1 MNQHFERGATLL
13 SHHLYAEAEKELKL
27 SLAQDPNHATA
38 LSLLASAL
46 SCQNKT
52 DEAIAT
58 GERAIAVAPNDPFT
72 HYIMASSYI
81 KKNATKRALKHIELA
96 LKLDLNDPDFW
107 AMSALIRIDMH
118 EYSKA
123 LSDAEQGLKI
133 DGDHVLS
140 INARAYSLARLS
152 RIEEARN
159 DLERALE
166 LEPNDSFTHTNYALL
181 LIKQGK
187 VDAAAENLKE
197 ALRLDPNS
205 SMAQEALLDAI
216 KSRNPIYH
224 KILLFTHWLVE
235 MGDRKRLGLLLVLF
249 LRPGVRGLIG
259 LLFIL
264 IWSSN
269 HLFTF
274 LLRLDPLGKKIL
286 TDKQKSDNNKGII
299 IVSLISTF
307 ILFCVAMAVIYPEV
321 GSQLSEQK
329 IELIEEAQEAGKN
342 EEAKTKLQ
350 AYFARLRSYVYRKKP
365 NYKLSAAMSKALLKS
380 KIKLDREKHLEVLLL
395 DLYIAK
401 AMSHQEREKEV
412 LAQIKDFSEQEN
424 CSPLLDKTE
433 IKKAMQLLKVQSLTE
448 LKL

>member
-1 MNQHFERGATLL
+1 MNPHFERGATLL

-58 GERAIAVAPNDPFT
+58 GERAIAAAPNDPFT

-81 KKNATKRALKHIELA
+81 KKNATKRALKHIEQA
-96 LKLDLNDPDFW
+96 LKLDVNDADFW

-187 VDAAAENLKE
+187 IDAAAENLKE

-235 MGDRKRLGLLLVLF
+235 MGDRKRLVFLLALF
-249 LRPGVRGLIG
+249 LIPGVRGLIG

-264 IWSSN
+264 IWSGN

-299 IVSLISTF
+299 IVSLISAF
-307 ILFCVAMAVIYPEV
+307 ILLCIAITVFYPEV
-321 GSQLSEQK
+321 GSQISEQR
-329 IELIEEAQEAGKN
+329 IEIIEEAQDAGK
-342 EEAKTKLQ
+342 EKEAKTKLQ
-350 AYFARLRSYVYRKKP
+350 AYIERLRNYVYRKKP
-365 NYKLSAAMSKALLKS
+365 NYKLAAPMSSALLKS
-380 KIKLDREKHLEVLLL
+380 RVKMEKEQRLEVLLL
-395 DLYIAK
+395 DLFIAK
-401 AMSHQEREKEV
+401 TLGHQEREKEIS
-412 LAQIKDFSEQEN
+412 AQIADFCKRED
-424 CSPLLDKTE
+424 CSAIANQAA
-433 IKKAMQLLKVQSLTE
+433 IKKALQQLKVQSLSE
-448 LKL
+448 LTL